1 MGRTRPNDIGVVRFG
16 LLQVL
21 VELLLPRCK
30 GGSRRG
36 REGEIS
42 HGLAQMGVEIEIDRE
57 NEGKSRAGRGGEKL
71 GSLSEWL
78 YENGEDLSTKARC
91 TRR

>member
-1 MGRTRPNDIGVVRFG
+1 
-16 LLQVL
+16 
-21 VELLLPRCK
+21 
-30 GGSRRG
+30 
-36 REGEIS
+36 
-42 HGLAQMGVEIEIDRE
+42 MGVEIEIDRE